1 MEYRRIGLSEL
12 TPDLFYTFERR
23 QVVQDCWRK
32 VEGTW
37 TVVAH
42 PFIDQWGPEEY
53 AFLVRCLQNTICTG
67 GVVFGAFAGDA
78 LKGFVSVEAEPLG
91 VRKDYL
97 DLSSIHVT
105 EELRGRGVGRRLFQL
120 AAQWAREQGG
130 QKLYISAHSAV
141 ETQAFY
147 RSLGCVEAAEY
158 NAGHVAREPFDCQLE
173 FLL

>member
-53 AFLVRCLQNTICTG
+53 AFWSGVCKIPSVPAVLSLAPLQG
-67 GVVFGAFAGDA
+67 M
-78 LKGFVSVEAEPLG
+78 
-91 VRKDYL
+91 R
-97 DLSSIHVT
+97 
-105 EELRGRGVGRRLFQL
+105 
-120 AAQWAREQGG
+120 
-130 QKLYISAHSAV
+130 
-141 ETQAFY
+141 
-147 RSLGCVEAAEY
+147 
-158 NAGHVAREPFDCQLE
+158 
-173 FLL
+173 